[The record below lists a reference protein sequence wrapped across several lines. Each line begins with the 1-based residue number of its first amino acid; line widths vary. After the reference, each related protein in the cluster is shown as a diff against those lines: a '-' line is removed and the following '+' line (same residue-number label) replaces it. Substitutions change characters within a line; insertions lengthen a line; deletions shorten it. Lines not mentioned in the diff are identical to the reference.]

1 MISTLYTA
9 TKDICNYVMPRI
21 KASWQVEQA
30 GNKLIVVNTS
40 KKVAYNVQISY
51 DENLFWSF
59 SYKPQ
64 TIAGGSRIEINFSKI
79 IAPTRAGNIYIKW
92 TNERGNRK
100 FEYKHQLIF

>member
-9 TKDICNYVMPRI
+9 IKDIFNYVMPRI

-30 GNKLIVVNTS
+30 ENKLIVVNTS

-51 DENLFWSF
+51 DENLFWTF

-64 TIAGGSRIEINFSKI
+64 TIAGGSRIEINFSRI
-79 IAPTRAGNIYIKW
+79 TAPARTGYIYIKW
-92 TNERGNRK
+92 TNERGNRD